1 MGEIWYVIFTETSW
15 DGMFGSSKEN
25 LAEGMFIFRGRGGDG
40 EIRKKGFSFFSKGVP
55 VGFLKI

>member
-1 MGEIWYVIFTETSW
+1 MIFTETSW

-40 EIRKKGFSFFSKGVP
+40 EIRKKGFSFISKGVP